1 MPELRIH
8 QDKVTQ
14 EAAEALVK
22 LCPFSAITYENGK
35 LDVSSACKMCRM
47 CVRKGPAGVM
57 EYIQDTEVKT
67 VNKDDWKGIAVF
79 ADCSEGSVHPV
90 TFELIGKALELAK
103 VTKQPVY
110 ACLITDSAEVGLTG
124 GKTEKLLR
132 SGVDKVYVYEDP
144 MFRYFSN
151 TTYANAF
158 ADFIDKVHPSSVLV
172 GATNV
177 GRSLAPRVACR
188 FRTGLTADCTS
199 LEMKEN
205 TDLVQIRPAF
215 GGNIMAQI
223 VSTKTRPQFA
233 TVRYKVFSAPALS
246 DEPTGESVVMKVDP
260 AWEDK
265 RITITDFIRKP
276 AALDISEADVI
287 VAVGRGLK
295 SKDDLSMV
303 QEFADLIG
311 GRLACTRPLVEANW
325 LDATHQIGLS
335 GKTVKPKLIFTFGI
349 SGSVQF
355 AAGMKSSDCIIAVN
369 NDKEAPIFSIAHYC
383 VVGDLY
389 EVLPELISK
398 VKESK

>member
-8 QDKVTQ
+8 QEKVTP
-14 EAAEALVK
+14 AIAEELIH
-22 LCPFSAITYENGK
+22 LCPFSAISYENK
-35 LDVSSACKMCRM
+35 ELQISSACKMCRM
-47 CVRKGPAGVM
+47 CVRKGPAGVV
-57 EYIQDTEVKT
+57 EYVADAETAPA

-79 ADCSEGSVHPV
+79 ADASEGSVHPV
-90 TFELIGKALELAK
+90 TFELIGKALDLAK
-103 VTKQPVY
+103 VTDHPVY
-110 ACLITDSAEVGLTG
+110 VVLITDNAE

-144 MFRYFSN
+144 MFRFFSN

-158 ADFIDKVHPSSVLV
+158 ADFIEKVHPSSVLV

-177 GRSLAPRVACR
+177 GRSLAPRIACR
-188 FRTGLTADCTS
+188 FRTGLTADCTQ

-233 TVRYKVFSAPALS
+233 TVRYKVFTAPALS
-246 DEPTGESVVMKVDP
+246 EKVTGELVTMNVDP

-265 RITITDFIRKP
+265 RITITEFIQKP

-295 SKDDLSMV
+295 SKDDLALA
-303 QEFADLIG
+303 QEFADLMDAK
-311 GRLACTRPLVEANW
+311 LACTRPLVEGGW
-325 LDATHQIGLS
+325 LDASHQIGLS

-349 SGSVQF
+349 SGAVQF
-355 AAGMKSSDCIIAVN
+355 AAGMKSSDCIISVN
-369 NDKEAPIFSIAHYC
+369 TDPEAPIFTIAQYG

-389 EVLPELISK
+389 EVLPELIRQ
-398 VKESK
+398 VKEAKGNV